1 LKKALKV
8 LVFLFIGVGLM
19 WLAFRSVDFSKLYD
33 ELKVAN
39 YSWLLL
45 SCFFGFIAYLS
56 RTRRWILLINP
67 LGYKP
72 TFFNTFNALMVG
84 YLANLAL
91 PRVGEITR
99 CVALGKKEEIP
110 ADQLIGTVIVERV
123 IDTISLIIIM
133 VVLIFTSNLEIR
145 QFINE
150 SIINPIEQSV
160 GSTWILW
167 TSLILLGTATLALMI
182 VYRRKLR
189 KFKFFAK
196 IFNFLKGI
204 INGLKSI
211 TNLERKGEFIFHTVF
226 MWISYLLMTWLVVFS
241 LEATSHITIGN
252 SVFLLVIG
260 GLGMAAPVQ
269 GGFGAF
275 HYIISRGLLVIYG
288 IPLEDGLAYALL
300 THESQLILVI
310 ITGIIGFFFIFRN
323 KRESEN
329 G

>member
-1 LKKALKV
+1 
-8 LVFLFIGVGLM
+8 M
-19 WLAFRSVDFSKLYD
+19 WLAFRSVDFKKLYD

-45 SCFFGFIAYLS
+45 SVFFGFIAYLS
-56 RTRRWILLINP
+56 RARRWMLLINP

-84 YLANLAL
+84 YIANLAL

-99 CVALGKKEEIP
+99 CVALGKKEKIP

-133 VVLIFTSNLEIR
+133 IVLIFTSSLEIR

-150 SIINPIEQSV
+150 SIITPIEKSI

-167 TSLILLGTATLALMI
+167 TPLMLLAIAILISMI
-182 VYRRKLR
+182 VYRRNLR
-189 KFKFFAK
+189 KLKFFAK
-196 IFNFLKGI
+196 FFDFLKGI
-204 INGLKSI
+204 INGLNTI
-211 TNLERKGEFIFHTVF
+211 TNLERKGEFIFHTILL
-226 MWISYLLMTWLVVFS
+226 WISYLLMTWLVVFS
-241 LEATSHITIGN
+241 LEATSHLTIGN

-275 HYIISRGLLVIYG
+275 HYIISRGLLVIYD
-288 IPLEDGLAYALL
+288 IPLEDGLAYAIFS
-300 THESQLILVI
+300 HESQLILVI
-310 ITGIIGFFFIFRN
+310 ITGIIGFFFIFKN
-323 KRESEN
+323 KKESEN